1 MSLPRSHAP
10 SSLSTTCGLSEPS
23 TAHPHP
29 PALTPTRVGN
39 QVLQTLLALAEFM
52 EHDEKPLPIDI
63 RKLGSVAE
71 NCQVSPPLPDNSQLS
86 EKTPSHSDHLAATAA
101 LLARISGEIC

>member
-1 MSLPRSHAP
+1 MNMMIITNPPTRTLQCPHRPASRLYP
-10 SSLSTTCGLSEPS
+10 SSLK
-23 TAHPHP
+23 
-29 PALTPTRVGN
+29 

-71 NCQVSPPLPDNSQLS
+71 NCQV
-86 EKTPSHSDHLAATAA
+86 
-101 LLARISGEIC
+101 